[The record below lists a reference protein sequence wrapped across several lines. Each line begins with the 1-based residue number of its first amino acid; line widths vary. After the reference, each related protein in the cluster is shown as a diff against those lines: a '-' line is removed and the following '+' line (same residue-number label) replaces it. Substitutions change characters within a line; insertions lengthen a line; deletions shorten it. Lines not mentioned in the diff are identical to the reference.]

1 MSSRRRLPVTHL
13 RSLRLRIQEPACKNH
28 ACNKKSACEDK
39 ILRVQKV
46 PNEGL

>member
-1 MSSRRRLPVTHL
+1 MFSRRRLSVAHL
-13 RSLRLRIQEPACKNH
+13 RSLRLRILEPACKDH
-28 ACNKKSACEDK
+28 ACNKKSACKDK